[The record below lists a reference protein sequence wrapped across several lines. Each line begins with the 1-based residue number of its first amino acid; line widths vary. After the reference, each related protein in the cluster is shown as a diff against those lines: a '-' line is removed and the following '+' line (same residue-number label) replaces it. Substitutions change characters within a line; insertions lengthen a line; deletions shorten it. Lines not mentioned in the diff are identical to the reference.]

1 MKKFIA
7 FFPAFLALWMF
18 AHAAHAEII
27 GSVDTVWKM
36 IGANHAVTVEVFDD
50 PKISGVSCFLSRP
63 KAGGLLGAVGL
74 ATEKSD
80 NSIACRQTGPIT
92 VDETFE
98 PGENVFE
105 ESTSILFK
113 ELKVARF
120 FDEKRNTLVY
130 LTYTTYLIDG
140 SAKSSISVVVI
151 RPW

>member
-1 MKKFIA
+1 MKKFLTLV
-7 FFPAFLALWMF
+7 PAFLALWMF
-18 AHAAHAEII
+18 AHVAHGEVI
-27 GSVDTVWKM
+27 GSVDTVYKV
-36 IGANHAVTVEVFDD
+36 IGANHSVVIEVFDD
-50 PKISGVSCFLSRP
+50 PKVSGVSCFLSRP
-63 KAGGLLGAVGL
+63 KAGGIIGGLGF

-80 NSIACRQTGPIT
+80 NSIACRQTGPIS
-92 VDETFE
+92 VDQTFE
-98 PGENVFE
+98 PGENVFV
-105 ESTSILFK
+105 ESTSLLFK

>member
-1 MKKFIA
+1 MKKLLKFA
-7 FFPAFLALWMF
+7 PAFMAMFLF
-18 AHAAHAEII
+18 AHLAHGEII
-27 GSVDTVWKM
+27 GSVDTVWKL
-36 IGANHAVTVEVFDD
+36 IGANHSVQIEVFDD

-63 KAGGLLGAVGL
+63 KAGGISGAIGI

-80 NSIACRQTGPIT
+80 NSIACRQTGPIS
-92 VDETFE
+92 VDQAFE

-105 ESTSILFK
+105 ESTSLLFK

-120 FDEKRNTLVY
+120 WDEKRQTLIY

>member
-1 MKKFIA
+1 MKKFA
-7 FFPAFLALWMF
+7 PYATAFLAMWMF
-18 AHAAHAEII
+18 AHVAHAEVI

-36 IGANHAVTVEVFDD
+36 VGPNHAVQVEVFDD
-50 PKISGVSCFLSRP
+50 PKIAGVSCFLSRP
-63 KAGGLLGAVGL
+63 KAGGIMGGIGL

-80 NSIACRQTGPIT
+80 NSIACRQTGSISIDT
-92 VDETFE
+92 TFD
-98 PGENVFE
+98 PGENVFT

-120 FDEKRNTLVY
+120 YDEKRRTLIY

-140 SAKSSISVVVI
+140 SAKSSISTVVI

>member
-1 MKKFIA
+1 MKKFAPYAI
-7 FFPAFLALWMF
+7 AFLAMWMF

-27 GSVDTVWKM
+27 GSVDTVYKM
-36 IGANHAVTVEVFDD
+36 MGPNHKVVVEVFDD
-50 PKISGVSCFLSRP
+50 PKIAGVSCFLSRP
-63 KAGGLLGAVGL
+63 KTGGLTGMVGL

-80 NSIACRQTGPIT
+80 NSIACRQTGPIS
-92 VDETFE
+92 VDEKFE
-98 PGENVFE
+98 PGENVFT

-120 FDEKRNTLVY
+120 FDATRNTLVY